1 MSGRRRF
8 AGLALLAPIAFAA
21 GCARQPPAP
30 PPCPRPAILDGAQT
44 LERRT
49 GAGPTE
55 FAWRATL
62 TGIGGGCRYDAEGVQ
77 LRYTLDMAIVPG
89 PASRTAR
96 DAPIE
101 LPWFVAVIDPT
112 GAVIDKRTFTLRTE
126 PPAGPGPS
134 LAREELEQRI
144 AGVGPA
150 EGPAWRIYFGF
161 EVDPEEGLR
170 RLRERRR

>member
-1 MSGRRRF
+1 MPTR
-8 AGLALLAPIAFAA
+8 LAPLAAVLAIAASA

-30 PPCPRPAILDGAQT
+30 QPCPKPAILDGAQT

-49 GAGPTE
+49 GPGATD

-62 TGIGGGCRYDAEGVQ
+62 TGIGGGCRYTGDGVE

-89 PASRTAR
+89 PASARGTAAR
-96 DAPIE
+96 LE
-101 LPWFVAVIDPT
+101 LPWFVAVVDPSGT
-112 GAVIDKRTFTLRTE
+112 VIDKQSFTSSIE
-126 PPAGPGPS
+126 QPQGPGPR
-134 LAREELEQRI
+134 LASERIEQRI
-144 AGVGPA
+144 AGVGPG

-170 RLRERRR
+170 RLRERAR